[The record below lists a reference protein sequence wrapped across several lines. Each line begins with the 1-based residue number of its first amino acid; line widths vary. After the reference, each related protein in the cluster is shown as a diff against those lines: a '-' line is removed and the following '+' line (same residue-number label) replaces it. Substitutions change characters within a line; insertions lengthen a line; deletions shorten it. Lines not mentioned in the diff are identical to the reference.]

1 LPPTVPATNHDF
13 TVIAHRGDH
22 ENGVPENTVAAY
34 KQVIQ
39 HGADYVE
46 VDLRTTRDGRFV
58 IMHDQSVDRMTNGK
72 GKVEDLSY
80 AYIRS
85 LKIQGTQNYK
95 DKNYSV
101 PNFKEVLKTCQGRIN
116 IYLDFK
122 ENNNVKKAYQ
132 LINKYDMKDQ
142 LVVYL
147 NAEEQYGKWRKTAPE
162 IPLMT
167 SIPKGLNETQLDDL
181 LNEYKIDI
189 VDNAYDPERIE
200 WLHQKDIT

>member
-1 LPPTVPATNHDF
+1 
-13 TVIAHRGDH
+13 
-22 ENGVPENTVAAY
+22 
-34 KQVIQ
+34 
-39 HGADYVE
+39 
-46 VDLRTTRDGRFV
+46 
-58 IMHDQSVDRMTNGK
+58 MHDQSVDRLTNGK

-85 LKIQGTQNYK
+85 LKIQRTQNYK

-132 LINKYDMKDQ
+132 LIKKYDMEDQ

-147 NAEEQYGKWRKTAPE
+147 NAKEQYGKWRKTAPK

-200 WLHQKDIT
+200 WLHQKDITIWTDVESENEGPDVWQKMIDRGVDGLQTDHPEELIQYLKKKRLR

>member
-1 LPPTVPATNHDF
+1 MRKRILWRLLKYLGSVFISFMLISWIQSSLTPTLPATNHDF

-34 KQVIQ
+34 KQAIQ

-46 VDLRTTRDGRFV
+46 VDLRTTRDGRFI

-101 PNFKEVLKTCQGRIN
+101 PNF
-116 IYLDFK
+116 
-122 ENNNVKKAYQ
+122 
-132 LINKYDMKDQ
+132 
-142 LVVYL
+142 
-147 NAEEQYGKWRKTAPE
+147 
-162 IPLMT
+162 
-167 SIPKGLNETQLDDL
+167 
-181 LNEYKIDI
+181 
-189 VDNAYDPERIE
+189 
-200 WLHQKDIT
+200 